1 MIKITNHLKLKI
13 MSMIKNFMEENG
25 YFEMTAEE
33 QTKFTEDFEAGR
45 LIKEIEAFT
54 NRRGSV
60 AKTF

>member
-1 MIKITNHLKLKI
+1 